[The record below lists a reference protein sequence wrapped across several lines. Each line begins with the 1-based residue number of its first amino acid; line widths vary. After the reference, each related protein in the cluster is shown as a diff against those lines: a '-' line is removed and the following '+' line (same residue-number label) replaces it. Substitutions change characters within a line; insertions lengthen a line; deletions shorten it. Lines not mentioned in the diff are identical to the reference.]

1 MFKSRPRSTKIT
13 DTKMESTTTVTRTPP
28 KYHTIVHFEIPSK
41 EPSKTARFYEQLFG
55 WKFTKMEGSG
65 EMDYWLISH
74 KDAISPDETMG
85 GLYKPDQNMSQQ
97 GILNYFSVKSID
109 ESLKQASNLGA
120 TIVTPKQEIPNVGHF
135 AILTDPN
142 GNAFALFQGRM

>member
-1 MFKSRPRSTKIT
+1 
-13 DTKMESTTTVTRTPP
+13 MESTTTVTPTPP
-28 KYHTIVHFEIPSK
+28 KYHTIVHFEIPAK
-41 EPSKTARFYEQLFG
+41 EPSKIARFYEQLFS
-55 WKFTKMEGSG
+55 WKFTKMETGGS
-65 EMDYWLISH
+65 MDYWLISH
-74 KDAISPDETMG
+74 KDAKSPDETMG

-109 ESLKQASNLGA
+109 ESLKQASSLGA
-120 TIVTPKQEIPNVGHF
+120 TIAMPKQEIPNVGHF